1 MKNALIT
8 GATKG
13 MGRSIAVAF
22 AKEGV
27 NLAVCSRNEM
37 ELAQFKT
44 QLLEINP
51 AIRVF
56 TQVADGSV
64 KEQLLK
70 FAAAAEQELSFI
82 SIIVNNLGMFDPVS
96 ILDESENAFDKQ
108 LNTNLMPAYYLYRY
122 FGKSMIAA
130 RQGHIFTICSIAA
143 LDPLAAAG
151 SYSVTKSALL
161 GLSRVMRLEMMPYN
175 VKVTAVIPGSTLTN
189 SWQGTTIPK
198 DQFVLPEDIASAI
211 VNVFKMSNG
220 ANVDEL
226 IIKPVGGQ
234 I

>member
-70 FAAAAEQELSFI
+70 FAAAAEQELR
-82 SIIVNNLGMFDPVS
+82 LYQHY
-96 ILDESENAFDKQ
+96 SEQ
-108 LNTNLMPAYYLYRY
+108 
-122 FGKSMIAA
+122 S
-130 RQGHIFTICSIAA
+130 GH
-143 LDPLAAAG
+143 
-151 SYSVTKSALL
+151 V
-161 GLSRVMRLEMMPYN
+161 R
-175 VKVTAVIPGSTLTN
+175 PGQYT
-189 SWQGTTIPK
+189 G
-198 DQFVLPEDIASAI
+198 
-211 VNVFKMSNG
+211 
-220 ANVDEL
+220 
-226 IIKPVGGQ
+226 
-234 I
+234 